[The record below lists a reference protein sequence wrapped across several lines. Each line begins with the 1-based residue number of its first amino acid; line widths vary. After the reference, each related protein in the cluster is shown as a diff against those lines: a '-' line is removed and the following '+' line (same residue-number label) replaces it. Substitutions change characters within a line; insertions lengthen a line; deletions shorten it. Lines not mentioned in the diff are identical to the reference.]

1 MIVTWQVYYSA
12 VKQFPPIFQFS
23 GQWAMQ
29 FSDFFQLPEHIC
41 LEAMHAL
48 LFRHWTKI
56 KILTSFHC
64 RNFRQV
70 TRDQK
75 WTRSHNHRK
84 ILCYLEVTNTRFR
97 EPGCLRSSAAPQKHC
112 SSCITWSSA
121 ATTPPSSIN
130 AVGNLILSANAGKCR
145 AGVLSEHQPTA
156 LEIIKQVLYQTRIF
170 FKQSF
175 KINSLIKTCA
185 SVFLTE
191 LWCNKMVS
199 IPQTSPT
206 HTLPNDF
213 PSRTDAA
220 SVLVLIDSCLHL
232 GSINTQPFEGNGI
245 GWFNY
250 CNPIT
255 FTSFPH
261 SNVSV
266 MEVIRKVLIRLKYRP
281 AMQ

>member
-1 MIVTWQVYYSA
+1 MQV
-12 VKQFPPIFQFS
+12 
-23 GQWAMQ
+23 
-29 FSDFFQLPEHIC
+29 
-41 LEAMHAL
+41 
-48 LFRHWTKI
+48 
-56 KILTSFHC
+56 
-64 RNFRQV
+64 
-70 TRDQK
+70 
-75 WTRSHNHRK
+75 
-84 ILCYLEVTNTRFR
+84 
-97 EPGCLRSSAAPQKHC
+97 
-112 SSCITWSSA
+112 
-121 ATTPPSSIN
+121 
-130 AVGNLILSANAGKCR
+130 NAGLEFSVSISLQLWKLLNKCYITLGFFSSKVSKLTPSLR
-145 AGVLSEHQPTA
+145 PVHQSS
-156 LEIIKQVLYQTRIF
+156 L
-170 FKQSF
+170 QSF
-175 KINSLIKTCA
+175 G
-185 SVFLTE
+185 V
-191 LWCNKMVS
+191 NKMVS

-213 PSRTDAA
+213 PSITDAA